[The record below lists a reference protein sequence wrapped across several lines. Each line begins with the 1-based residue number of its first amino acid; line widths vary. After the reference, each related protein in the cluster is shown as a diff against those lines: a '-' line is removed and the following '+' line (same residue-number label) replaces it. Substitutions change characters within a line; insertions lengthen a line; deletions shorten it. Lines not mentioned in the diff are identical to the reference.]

1 MKKLVVALLFSF
13 SLPLTQAQIALPQTP
28 QPIVSF
34 AFEDNDWGIAAT
46 TKPKTA
52 PVHGPTPTSI
62 PGGRVIKTLEL
73 KALLERDKRAL
84 VVDVLYNKARK
95 TIPGSLMMRGGGEAP
110 FYAAEKSRFSA
121 ALEKLTEGDK
131 TRPIVF
137 LCLSSECWL
146 SYNAS
151 LYAIEAGHTDVLWYR
166 GGTNAWAGA
175 SLEAASPQEMGW

>member
-1 MKKLVVALLFSF
+1 VKKVILAMFV
-13 SLPLTQAQIALPQTP
+13 SLSMQIAFSQVSLLQTP
-28 QPIVSF
+28 KPTTSF
-34 AFEDNDWGIAAT
+34 AFEDKDWGVEAT

-62 PGGRVIKTLEL
+62 PGGRAIKTLEL

-151 LYAIEAGHTDVLWYR
+151 LYAIEAGYTDVLWYR

-175 SLEAASPQEMGW
+175 SLEASSPQEIGW

>member
-1 MKKLVVALLFSF
+1 MKKILLVALLSLG
-13 SLPLTQAQIALPQTP
+13 LPLAMSQVVLPQTP
-28 QPIVSF
+28 QPALSF
-34 AFEDNDWGIAAT
+34 SFEDKDWGVEAT
-46 TKPKTA
+46 TSPKTA
-52 PVHGPTPTSI
+52 PFHGPTPITI

-73 KALLERDKRAL
+73 KALLEREKRLL

-95 TIPGSLMMRGGGEAP
+95 TIPGSVMMRGGGEAP
-110 FYAAEKSRFSA
+110 FYAAEKARFSA

-131 TRPIVF
+131 TRAIVF

-151 LYAIEAGHTDVLWYR
+151 LYAIDAGYKDVLWYR

-175 SLEAASPQEMGW
+175 SLEASSPQELVW